1 LIKRYANALRAF
13 AMGGWERAQ
22 VSGPVSRERAWI
34 VGMGIG
40 SLDGGAKGLTRGLRE
55 PKRVAQT
62 WELPG
67 VEESEEYRQVGA
79 PGE

>member
-1 LIKRYANALRAF
+1 
-13 AMGGWERAQ
+13 MWD
-22 VSGPVSRERAWI
+22 W
-34 VGMGIG
+34 GIG
-40 SLDGGAKGLTRGLRE
+40 SLDGGAEGLTHGLRE